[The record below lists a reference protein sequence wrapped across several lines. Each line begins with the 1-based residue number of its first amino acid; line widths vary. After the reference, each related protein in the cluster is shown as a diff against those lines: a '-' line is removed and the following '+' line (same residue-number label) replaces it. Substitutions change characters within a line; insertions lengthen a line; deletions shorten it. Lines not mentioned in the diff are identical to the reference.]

1 MSMNFISLR
10 QLIYHMNLI
19 KCPMATIELNFMQR
33 ILIQQNDVLKWFFLK
48 ILCIST
54 EFTAS
59 LHFFSPYPISLRF
72 PSQIYDLIIVTCM
85 NIYENIPKNIQIC

>member
-33 ILIQQNDVLKWFFLK
+33 ILIQQNDVLKWFF
-48 ILCIST
+48 
-54 EFTAS
+54 
-59 LHFFSPYPISLRF
+59 
-72 PSQIYDLIIVTCM
+72 
-85 NIYENIPKNIQIC
+85 ENFMH